1 MSKITVFPRTKL
13 TGEISVDGDK
23 SITHRAIMHASLA
36 DGVSHISHFL
46 NGNDCQATIDCM
58 RSVGIKIVETE
69 NTLTITGKGIHGFS
83 QPAMDLYCVRSGTT
97 IRLLMGLL
105 CGMQEKTFTLNADEQ
120 LLKRPMER
128 VAKPLREMGAD
139 IQTTNGKPP
148 VKVNGKKL
156 HGGNIHLE
164 VPSAQVT
171 SAVIYAGLFADGQT
185 VITQNATIRDHT
197 IRMLNGQGA
206 AIQRSGNE
214 IRVTP
219 VTSLNPFEMIIPG
232 DISSAAFPIV
242 AAALSAH
249 SEIKIKDVGINDS
262 RMGLIDVLQQMGADI
277 EIENAQMQAIEPIG
291 DLVIKSS
298 NLSAINLGGDT
309 IVRAIDEV
317 PLIALLA
324 TQAKGKTIIR
334 DAQELRVKETDR
346 IDTICTELKR
356 MGAKIEPTPDGMIIE
371 GPIPLKGANVTSH
384 GDHRIAMAL
393 FIAGCIADSE
403 TRINEFECVTDS
415 FPGFLEVMS
424 SIGALYEQ

>member
-36 DGVSHISHFL
+36 NGISHISHFL
-46 NGNDCQATIDCM
+46 NGNDCQATVDYM
-58 RSVGIKIVETE
+58 RSVGIEISETE
-69 NTLTITGKGIHGFS
+69 NTLTITGKGLHGFS
-83 QPAMDLYCVRSGTT
+83 QPTSDLNCVRSGTT

-105 CGMQEKTFTLNADEQ
+105 CGMQGKTFTLNADEQ

-139 IQTTNGKPP
+139 IQTTAGKPP
-148 VKVNGKKL
+148 VMVSGIKL
-156 HGGNIHLE
+156 QGANITLE

-171 SAVIYAGLFADGQT
+171 SAVIYAGMYAEKET
-185 VITQNATIRDHT
+185 IIKQNATIRDHT

-206 AIQRSGNE
+206 NIQRSGNE
-214 IRVTP
+214 ISVNP
-219 VTSLNPFEMIIPG
+219 VETLKPFDMAIPG

-242 AAALSAH
+242 AAALSAL
-249 SEIKIKDVGINDS
+249 SQIKIKDVGINES
-262 RMGLIDVLQQMGADI
+262 RMGLIEVLKQMGADI
-277 EIENAQMQAIEPIG
+277 EIENAQMDAIEPIG
-291 DLVIKSS
+291 DLIIKSS
-298 NLSAINLGGDT
+298 NLSSIDLGGDT

-346 IDTICTELKR
+346 IETICTELKQ
-356 MGAKIEPTPDGMIIE
+356 MGAKIEPTPDGMIID
-371 GPIPLKGANVTSH
+371 GPTKLKGTIVNSH

-393 FIAGCIADSE
+393 FIAGCITDGE
-403 TRINEFECVTDS
+403 TQINHFECVTDS
-415 FPGFLEVMS
+415 FPGFLKVMS
-424 SIGALYEQ
+424 SIGAIYEQ